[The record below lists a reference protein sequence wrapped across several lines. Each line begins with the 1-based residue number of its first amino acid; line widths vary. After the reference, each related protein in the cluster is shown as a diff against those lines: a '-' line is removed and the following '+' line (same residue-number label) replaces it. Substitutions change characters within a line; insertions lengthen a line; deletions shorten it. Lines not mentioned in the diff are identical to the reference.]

1 MVSVRFRSVN
11 FLRGGQTGAAGGL
24 EKDVE
29 NAPQLFPW
37 TGWGMRAGS
46 EIASTLD
53 PEEEIPL
60 LGSSAQGKG
69 LGGEEE

>member
-1 MVSVRFRSVN
+1 MN
-11 FLRGGQTGAAGGL
+11 FLRGGQTGAAVGL
-24 EKDVE
+24 EKGVE

-37 TGWGMRAGS
+37 AGWGMPAGS
-46 EIASTLD
+46 EIASTID
-53 PEEEIPL
+53 SEDEIPL